1 MPSTIKILYVFP
13 ATYFSPPWAVCS
25 QIVRNLDHSM
35 FETFVV
41 LDTLGS
47 GGVGLDDMP
56 GARLLRLPLGS
67 AIDRA
72 KQGSLGG
79 LIALCRSCAR
89 ILGIVR
95 SERIDIIH
103 TTDDGTSLVLAS
115 MLALLTR
122 RKLLVHYHT
131 GPSLFSGLRLALTRF
146 VGRLASANIAVSRF
160 MVGELQPL
168 GLRPK
173 SLSYVLNAVSTTRF
187 SPEVN
192 GQRLRQEFGF
202 AGSDVVVLQLSR
214 VWQPKRQVDFIRAL
228 AIARQDAPQLRGLIV
243 GWESPDY
250 QGEFGSYRAKLEALA
265 TELGVRDAVTFSHAR
280 PESDQLHAAS
290 DIGILPSIGEP
301 FGLVV
306 IESMASGKP
315 FIGTLS
321 GGIPEILVDGET
333 GFLVPVQSPERIAA
347 LLVRLAH
354 DPALRERIGRSA
366 REAVLASFSEPRLA
380 SEMGAIYTAVHTS
393 AALPN
398 HSTATRAE

>member
-1 MPSTIKILYVFP
+1 MPAKLKILYVFP
-13 ATYFSPPWAVCS
+13 STYFSPPWAVCS

-67 AIDRA
+67 AINRA
-72 KQGSLGG
+72 KRGSPAGV
-79 LIALCRSCAR
+79 IALLRSFAR

-95 SERIDIIH
+95 SEHIDIIH
-103 TTDDGTSLVLAS
+103 TTDDGTSLVMAAT
-115 MLALLTR
+115 LALLTR

-131 GPSLFSGLRLALTRF
+131 GPSLFSGLRLTLTRF

-160 MVGELQPL
+160 MVGELRPL
-168 GLRPK
+168 GLRPE
-173 SLSYVLNAVSTTRF
+173 SLSYALNAVSTTRF
-187 SPEVN
+187 SP
-192 GQRLRQEFGF
+192 GKSGLRLRHEFGF
-202 AGSDVVVLQLSR
+202 ADTDVVVLQLSR

-228 AIARQDAPQLRGLIV
+228 AIARREAPQLRGLIV

-250 QGEFGSYRAKLEALA
+250 RGEFASYREELEALA

-280 PESDQLHAAS
+280 PESDELHAAS

-315 FIGTLS
+315 FIGTMS
-321 GGIPEILVDGET
+321 GGIPEILVDAET
-333 GFLVPVQSPERIAA
+333 GYLVPVNSPARIAE
-347 LLVRLAH
+347 LLVTLAT
-354 DPALRERIGRSA
+354 DKPLRDRIGQAA
-366 REAVLASFSEPRLA
+366 RRAVLAQFTEQRLA
-380 SEMGAIYTAVHTS
+380 NDFAAIYSAVSRGATVS
-393 AALPN
+393 GLP
-398 HSTATRAE
+398 R